1 MADSVINITSALT
14 ALLKKDCVP
23 MVLYLILSA
32 TNASPAIIIL
42 TLTVETV

>member
-1 MADSVINITSALT
+1 MADSVINITSALM

-23 MVLYLILSA
+23 MVLYLILSV
-32 TNASPAIIIL
+32 TNASLAITIS